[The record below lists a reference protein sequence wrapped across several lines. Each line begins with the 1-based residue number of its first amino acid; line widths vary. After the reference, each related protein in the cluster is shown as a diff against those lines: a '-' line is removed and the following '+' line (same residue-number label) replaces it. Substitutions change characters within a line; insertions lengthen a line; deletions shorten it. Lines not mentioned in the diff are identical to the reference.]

1 MLAPWTGSSLGR
13 GPKRYLICPSVLQV
27 HALVGS
33 PTSLQE
39 SESAKAFAAMVSELL
54 PRASQQLQRF
64 LQGCSS
70 GKAKSGGGGGGGRS
84 APTPPGPEAVAAAQA
99 AQQLWPLGQRLFLM
113 QLLDSL
119 EGTPGGME
127 LFAQMCD
134 EAMRSIP
141 EIARVL
147 SVAGQKVPG
156 TWEGGG
162 RAITAG
168 PCPPVV
174 PLTSHCSLYLPAP
187 LISLYAMHRPPQ
199 SPQHAGLCPKPAATA
214 VALAGPHTGT
224 STGGPTRRDPRSRCG
239 QPGCGVPEHAQG
251 SRARPGALLQVDCG
265 AWGGGATKTSRV

>member
-54 PRASQQLQRF
+54 PRASQQLQR
-64 LQGCSS
+64 LLPGTS
-70 GKAKSGGGGGGGRS
+70 GKAKSGGGGGGGRP
-84 APTPPGPEAVAAAQA
+84 APNPPAGPEAVAAAQA

-119 EGTPGGME
+119 EGVPGGME

-147 SVAGQKVPG
+147 SGAGQKVPG
-156 TWEGGG
+156 TCKGGG
-162 RAITAG
+162 
-168 PCPPVV
+168 
-174 PLTSHCSLYLPAP
+174 
-187 LISLYAMHRPPQ
+187 
-199 SPQHAGLCPKPAATA
+199 
-214 VALAGPHTGT
+214 
-224 STGGPTRRDPRSRCG
+224 
-239 QPGCGVPEHAQG
+239 
-251 SRARPGALLQVDCG
+251 
-265 AWGGGATKTSRV
+265 GGGALPAGISLIIGGPLTADTFLCLSNLPLFRAQASPAP